1 MNLPGFR
8 VTERSKTPNLRHHER
23 AGGDRVGREEVEEHG
38 PLVRSNCSRSQR
50 GTRRSS
56 HRSRESE

>member
-1 MNLPGFR
+1 MFFSGFR
-8 VTERSKTPNLRHHER
+8 VIERSKAADLRHHER
-23 AGGDRVGREEVEEHG
+23 AGGDRAGREEVEEHG

-56 HRSRESE
+56 HRSREST